1 MSDDAAPEPD
11 AAADAGSKADPG
23 GAADVPGG
31 ASGGAADAGP
41 DTTATGGP
49 ADVTATGAFGTVLE
63 ADPGGAPGGF
73 RPGPDPATR
82 VAITAGWA
90 RLNN

>member
-23 GAADVPGG
+23 G
-31 ASGGAADAGP
+31 S
-41 DTTATGGP
+41 
-49 ADVTATGAFGTVLE
+49 
-63 ADPGGAPGGF
+63 

-82 VAITAGWA
+82 AAITAGRAPAIGRGAGAA
-90 RLNN
+90 R